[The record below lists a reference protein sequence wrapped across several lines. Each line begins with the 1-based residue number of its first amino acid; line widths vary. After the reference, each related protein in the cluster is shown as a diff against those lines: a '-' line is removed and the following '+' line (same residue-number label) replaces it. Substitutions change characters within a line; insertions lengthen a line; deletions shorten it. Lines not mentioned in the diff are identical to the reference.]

1 MMSFLI
7 YEGKVAAALLVFYLF
22 YRFLLRKET
31 FHRFN
36 RIVLVATALLS
47 FILPLCIITI
57 HKQIVVDA
65 EGVLAANG
73 VAVPT
78 VEQPWWH
85 IALFVLFWAG
95 VAFVLCRV
103 AVSIISILRIVR
115 SGERVATEDGCKLIV
130 TQRDIDPFSWMHYI
144 VLSQKDW
151 EAEHATIVAHEKAHI
166 RYGHS
171 AELLLVDVLS
181 ALQWFNPAIWMLRSD
196 LQELHEYEADDAVL
210 RGGANIKEYQYLL
223 IRKAVGKSGYSVAN
237 SFNHSTL
244 KNRITM
250 MSKSKSPLARGLR
263 ALYLLPL
270 ICLALSLQARTV
282 YEPVVKANDNNLNA
296 VQDTTKI
303 AKIKVVGYTVAADG
317 TAYSK
322 EDSVKIRFVNPNAG
336 NPMVLIHQEDG
347 KDKEITVGEMSKI
360 DPKQIQS
367 IEVFKDST
375 ARQKYGEK
383 AANGVILVTLKK
395 E

>member
-303 AKIKVVGYTVAADG
+303 TKIKVVGYTVAADG